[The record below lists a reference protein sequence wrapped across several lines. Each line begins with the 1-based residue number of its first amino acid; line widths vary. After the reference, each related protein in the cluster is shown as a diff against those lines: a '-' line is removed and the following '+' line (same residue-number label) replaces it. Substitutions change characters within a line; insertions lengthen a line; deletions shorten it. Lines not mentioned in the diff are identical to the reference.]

1 MADSVMADAPAIV
14 PTPFSL
20 RPRFKLSE
28 LPLVKEQRVAVDSL
42 LLKFKKQGGYD
53 ALRKD
58 VWKSFINSDA
68 KTALTDQIYAVAEAE
83 IDKNP
88 SLLSRE
94 RGKAAT
100 LIQGALDR
108 SDIYQDVE
116 SMIDTEISKHLDT
129 VLGAVRDIRKADV
142 GEARALEEEERGS
155 KTDEQYRAETEAR
168 AEERSKNRA
177 RMEELARQTAEL
189 KRKIALTEEKKRRE
203 EQAKRDEEER
213 KRREK
218 EDEERRERRRK
229 RQEEEDKREA
239 ERIKARDER
248 ARKREEEKKA
258 RRREYEQR
266 DRDRDRDRGRDR
278 DHRNPSRQAS
288 RRRESVAT
296 KDKELDDKDLEA
308 AALEMLL
315 NESKKMADKSRTRSE
330 LDRGDAR
337 RRRDRLPAESRR
349 RSRSRGELTGMIG
362 GTENERSEEIVVTET
377 EIAEAEVRSGETAV
391 DEMRA
396 GDEMTAVD
404 ERIATATV
412 TASETETERAV
423 RSGRVRMLPTDEIE
437 TEGSEARVEMKREIG
452 SERVEMKSEIGSEL
466 IELIDATV
474 TVMVVTVT
482 VTVTATGPERRTEIG
497 MVRGEQVIDARG
509 TERGTETGRESEIE
523 TLIVTSQDEAESRLA
538 FTTLPSFY

>member
-1 MADSVMADAPAIV
+1 MADTIMADAPANV
-14 PTPFSL
+14 PAPFSL

-68 KTALTDQIYAVAEAE
+68 KTALTDQIYTVAEAE

-108 SDIYQDVE
+108 SGIYQDVE
-116 SMIDTEISKHLDT
+116 SMIDTEMAKHLDT
-129 VLGAVRDIRKADV
+129 VLSAVRDIRKTEV
-142 GEARALEEEERGS
+142 GEARAAEEEQRGS

-203 EQAKRDEEER
+203 EQAKREEEER

-229 RQEEEDKREA
+229 RQEEEDRREA

-258 RRREYEQR
+258 RRR
-266 DRDRDRDRGRDR
+266 D
-278 DHRNPSRQAS
+278 PSRQPS

-315 NESKKMADKSRTRSE
+315 NESKKMVDKSRTRSE

-337 RRRDRLPAESRR
+337 RRRDRLPADNRR
-349 RSRSRGELTGMIG
+349 RSRSRAKVSVAPDTESRREESEEREEGEAVRELTGMIG
-362 GTENERSEEIVVTET
+362 GTETEMSEETVVTGTGT
-377 EIAEAEVRSGETAV
+377 EIAGAAVLSDGTVAGET
-391 DEMRA
+391 RA
-396 GDEMTAVD
+396 DD
-404 ERIATATV
+404 ERTATV
-412 TASETETERAV
+412 TAV
-423 RSGRVRMLPTDEIE
+423 RSGSVMMLTIDEIE
-437 TEGSEARVEMKREIG
+437 TDESEARVEMT
-452 SERVEMKSEIGSEL
+452 SEIGSGPT
-466 IELIDATV
+466 DASAIV
-474 TVMVVTVT
+474 TVVIVK
-482 VTVTATGPERRTEIG
+482 AIALEKKTEIG
-497 MVRGEQVIDARG
+497 IVRDEQAIDE
-509 TERGTETGRESEIE
+509 TEIATETE
-523 TLIVTSQDEAESRLA
+523 TSTDTSQDEEAASRQALSKQA
-538 FTTLPSFY
+538 NCWQTGHHFIDVTEYR